1 MGIMKLDKKILHLI
15 DQQIVSVPTDDY
27 FELPEKVLQF
37 GTGVLLRGLP
47 DYFIDKANKQQI
59 FNGRI
64 VVVKSTDTPGANAF
78 DEQNGLFTHC
88 IRGIENGQLIDEYH
102 LNASISRVLTAA
114 TQWDSIIN
122 LASSSVMQLIISNTT
137 ESGLV
142 LDEEDKIREGVPKS
156 FPGKLLAFLYKRWQ
170 VFNGAHEAGMI
181 ILPTELIPDN
191 GKFLLNIVNQLA
203 EINQLEDAFIQWMNK
218 TNHFCNTL
226 VDRIVPGKLNT
237 TLAVSATNKIGYEDD
252 LMIMSE
258 PFRLWA
264 IETSSHRVQQLLS
277 FSEADKGVI
286 IADSIQQ
293 FRELK
298 LRLLNGTHSF
308 SCALAILAGF
318 DTVKEAM
325 QNNIFVDYLD
335 ALMKVE
341 ISTCLINDQIDFETA
356 FEFAETVKE
365 RFANPFIEH
374 RWASISVNYTE
385 KLRMRTISLI
395 SNYIEREKK
404 IPEQMSIGFAA
415 YLLYMYNIHLI
426 NGKYQGNFNNLNY
439 TIDDAKS
446 ELFASIAAIHS
457 MEEYV
462 HLILSDQSLWGT
474 DLTYLASFE
483 IQINQIMNDMSER
496 GVLNFFVNQHNKAIA

>member
-1 MGIMKLDKKILHLI
+1 MKLNKKILHQI
-15 DQQIVSVPTDDY
+15 DHQIVAVPTDDY

-64 VVVKSTDTPGANAF
+64 VVVKSTDTPGANYF
-78 DEQNGLFTHC
+78 DEQDGLFTQC
-88 IRGIENGQLIDEYH
+88 VRGIENGQLIDEYH

-137 ESGLV
+137 ESGLI
-142 LDEEDKIREGVPKS
+142 LDKEDKIQIGVPKS

-170 VFNGAHEAGMI
+170 VFNGADAAGMV

-191 GKFLLNIVNQLA
+191 GKLLLNIINQLA
-203 EINQLEDAFIQWMNK
+203 VINHLEDDFIQWLNRA
-218 TNHFCNTL
+218 NHFCNTL
-226 VDRIVPGKLNT
+226 VDRIVPGKLPAQ
-237 TLAVSATNKIGYEDD
+237 LAESATKKIGYEDD

-264 IETSSHRVQQLLS
+264 IETNSHLVKQLLS
-277 FSEADKGVI
+277 FSQADKGVI

-308 SCALAILAGF
+308 SCALAKLAGF

-325 QNNIFVDYLD
+325 GNHIFVDYLD
-335 ALMKVE
+335 ALMKLE
-341 ISTCLINDQIDFETA
+341 ISSCLINDQISFETA
-356 FEFAETVKE
+356 FKFAESVKE

-385 KLRMRTISLI
+385 KLRMRTIALI
-395 SNYIEREKK
+395 LNYFEREQKV
-404 IPEQMSIGFAA
+404 PVLMSIGFAA
-415 YLLYMYNIHLI
+415 YLLYMHNIHFI
-426 NGKYQGNFNNLNY
+426 DGKYVGNFNNSNY
-439 TIDDAKS
+439 IVDDPKS
-446 ELFASIAAIHS
+446 ELFGSIAANQS

-462 HLILSDQSLWGT
+462 HLILSKTSLWGS
-474 DLTYLASFE
+474 DLTLLTSFE
-483 IQINQIMNDMSER
+483 MQINQIINTITET
-496 GVLNFFVNQHNKAIA
+496 GVINLLFNQHNKAIV

>member
-1 MGIMKLDKKILHLI
+1 MKLNKKILHQI
-15 DQQIVSVPTDDY
+15 DHQIVSVPSDDY

-47 DYFIDKANKQQI
+47 DYFIDKANKQQV

-78 DEQNGLFTHC
+78 GEQDGLFTQC
-88 IRGIENGQLIDEYH
+88 VRGIENGQLIDEYH

-114 TQWDSIIN
+114 SQWDSIIH

-137 ESGLV
+137 ESGLI
-142 LDEEDKIREGVPKS
+142 LDKEDRIQVGVPKS

-170 VFNGAHEAGMI
+170 VFKGAEDAGMV

-191 GKFLLNIVNQLA
+191 GKLLLSIMNQLA
-203 EINQLEDAFIQWMNK
+203 VFNQLENDFIQWLNNA
-218 TNHFCNTL
+218 NHFCNTL
-226 VDRIVPGKLNT
+226 VDRIVPGKLPNQ
-237 TLAVSATNKIGYEDD
+237 LAESATIKIGYEDD

-264 IETSSHRVQQLLS
+264 IETNSQRVKQLLS
-277 FSEADKGVI
+277 FSEADRGVV

-325 QNNIFVDYLD
+325 RNTVFVDYID
-335 ALMKVE
+335 ALMKIE
-341 ISTCLINDQIDFETA
+341 ISTCLIDEQINLETA
-356 FEFAETVKE
+356 FEFAESVKE

-385 KLRMRTISLI
+385 KLRMRTIALI
-395 SNYIEREKK
+395 LDYYEREQKV
-404 IPEQMSIGFAA
+404 PEQMTIGFAA
-415 YLLYMYNIHLI
+415 YLLYMHNIHLI
-426 NGKYQGNFNNLNY
+426 DGKYLGNFNNCNHA
-439 TIDDAKS
+439 IDDPKS
-446 ELFASIAAIHS
+446 ELFASIAADQS
-457 MEEYV
+457 MEDYV
-462 HLILSDQSLWGT
+462 HLILSNQSLWGT
-474 DLTYLASFE
+474 DLTNLASFE
-483 IQINQIMNDMSER
+483 IRINQIINNITKM
-496 GVLNFFVNQHNKAIA
+496 GVVNFLFNHYNKAIA